1 MIWGIDWTGTMKMMW
16 IVSLDLSTIFC
27 QSKEPNNLNIT
38 MHICWTN
45 LSSLFSTIF
54 MFSLVPSLATDGKP
68 SKVSGTKMNNIPQE
82 PTSTDYNS
90 KPKEEP
96 YNFNK
101 MKMKVNKL
109 Y

>member
-38 MHICWTN
+38 THICWTN
-45 LSSLFSTIF
+45 LSSLFSTTSTSF
-54 MFSLVPSLATDGKP
+54 PAPFPVTDGKP
-68 SKVSGTKMNNIPQE
+68 SKVSGTKMNSTPQE
-82 PTSTDYNS
+82 PTSIDCNSKHKEDYN
-90 KPKEEP
+90 
-96 YNFNK
+96 FQK

-109 Y
+109 C